1 MVSPSLLVIAGPN
14 GSGKSSL
21 IARLRA
27 RGIDLGAY
35 INADDIELGLK
46 DMPDP
51 QLRSREAQK
60 LADAQRA
67 ECLEGKQS
75 FSFETVM
82 SHPSKIDLMQEAREQ
97 GYHVSLAFVAVD
109 NPGVNVRRV
118 ALRVSQGGHPVP
130 EDRIVARYSRTLA
143 LLPRA
148 ILVTHEAVLF
158 DNSEAGSGPR
168 PIAEFRRSET
178 GFFIRV
184 LDQRCAWLRREL
196 LEFLPFS
203 ALLSGITG
211 DVHAPFATI
220 MDADQRRTADLTF
233 P

>member
-1 MVSPSLLVIAGPN
+1 MAIPNLLVVAGPN

-21 IARLRA
+21 IAQLRT
-27 RGIDLGAY
+27 RGVNLGTY

-46 DMPDP
+46 DMPDL
-51 QLRSREAQK
+51 QLRSREAQR
-60 LADAQRA
+60 LADAQRSQ
-67 ECLEGKQS
+67 CLQEKLS

-82 SHPSKIDLMQEAREQ
+82 SHPSKINLMRQAREQ

-109 NPGVNVRRV
+109 NPRVNIGRV

-130 EDRIVARYSRTLA
+130 EDRIVARYGRTLA
-143 LLPRA
+143 LLPRV
-148 ILVTHEAVLF
+148 ILTTHEAVLF

-178 GFFIRV
+178 GFFIRI
-184 LDQRCAWLRREL
+184 LNQHCGWLRREL

-220 MDADQRRTADLTF
+220 ENADKRRTAGLTF